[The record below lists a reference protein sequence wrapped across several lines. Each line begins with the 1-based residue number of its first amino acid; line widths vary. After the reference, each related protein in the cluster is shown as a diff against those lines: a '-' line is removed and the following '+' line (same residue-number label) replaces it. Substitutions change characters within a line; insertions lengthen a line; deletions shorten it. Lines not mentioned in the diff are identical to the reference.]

1 MGINI
6 KPYIVSSWVGGQ
18 SCLEKLNCVD
28 GGPKSI
34 KKQKNDPKNDVRE
47 EVPHIKT

>member
-1 MGINI
+1 MRLNI

-28 GGPKSI
+28 GGQKSI
-34 KKQKNDPKNDVRE
+34 KKQKIVQKD
-47 EVPHIKT
+47 EVFWEL